1 MLNVDMAQTIR
12 DLIPILTLILGL
24 ILGHRSGS
32 RLAAEQRFEDQ
43 HQRWKERRQDLL
55 VQLQRQA
62 HTVAEE
68 AGTAMHFRTTGEFV
82 DREAPWFLRW
92 NEARKGLITSTDL
105 LGDPELT
112 DRVQQFVH
120 FQDEVAS
127 SKLAPKQV
135 DGKLVSVT
143 EQEREKLLSLEPE
156 LAQVT
161 SLAAQRYQELEGPEP
176 TFAPPPWW
184 KFWQ

>member
-1 MLNVDMAQTIR
+1 MNIDVGRILEE
-12 DLIPILTLILGL
+12 LIPVLTLVLGL

-32 RLAAEQRFEDQ
+32 RLAAEQRFEDR

-62 HTVAEE
+62 HTLAEE
-68 AGTAMHFRTTGEFV
+68 AGTAMAFRNTGEPV

-92 NEARKGLITSTDL
+92 NEARKDLITSADL
-105 LGDPELT
+105 LGDAELT
-112 DRVQQFVH
+112 ARVQAFVH
-120 FQDEVAS
+120 FQDDVAS
-127 SKLAPKQV
+127 SKFAPKQV

-143 EQEREKLLSLEPE
+143 DQQRERLLSLESA
-156 LAQVT
+156 LSQVT
-161 SLAAQRYQELEGPEP
+161 RLAGQRYQELEGPEP
-176 TFAPPPWW
+176 TFAPPTWW